1 MEASEGKQA
10 GPIAVYGA
18 TGYTGKLVAHELNR
32 RGFDFVISG
41 RSREKLEAVATGL
54 GGNIRTLQANI
65 DDPRSLEVL
74 LEGAACVINCAGPF
88 SNIGEPVVRAAVKT
102 GTHYVDTT
110 GEQGF
115 MKLVVDGFDSAARD
129 AEVAVVC
136 AMGYDY
142 APGDC
147 AARIAA
153 DGLEP
158 VDKLSIA
165 YSAQGFGMSRGTMHS
180 ILEVVKGEDIV
191 YRDGCWRPA
200 PRSPETAT
208 FEFPEPLGKKLCM
221 RFPSGEVISVPRHT
235 SVRDIITVMTT
246 SSMSPVKVP
255 GRIVPYSMPIMRAM
269 LKTPIKSLLHK
280 LIEKAPEGPVEEKRV
295 ASRVIIIC
303 EAESGGKKRTVTVRA
318 KDIYGFTAAASV
330 LAAELLV
337 EQSYSASGALSAASA
352 FDPRKFLDRLKH
364 TGLTYEISD

>member
-1 MEASEGKQA
+1 MEASKGKRE
-10 GPIAVYGA
+10 GPIVVYGA
-18 TGYTGKLVAHELNR
+18 TGYTGKLVARELDR
-32 RGFDFVISG
+32 RGFDFILSG
-41 RSREKLEAVATGL
+41 RSDEKLKAVAAGL
-54 GGNIRTLQANI
+54 EKEARTKVASV
-65 DDPRSLEVL
+65 DDPQSLEVL
-74 LEGAACVINCAGPF
+74 LRDAACVINCAGPF
-88 SNIGEPVVRAAVKT
+88 SLIGEPVVEAAVDT

-115 MKLVVDGFDSAARD
+115 MKQVVDGFDGAARD

-153 DGLEP
+153 EGLEP
-158 VDKLSIA
+158 VDRLSIA

-208 FEFPEPLGKKLCM
+208 FEFPEPVGKKLCM

-235 SVRDIITVMTT
+235 SVRDIVTVMTT

-255 GRIVPYSMPIMRAM
+255 GRIVPYSMPIMRGM
-269 LKTPIKSLLHK
+269 LKTPVKRLLDK
-280 LIEKAPEGPVEEKRV
+280 LIEKAPEGPAEDKRV
-295 ASRVIIIC
+295 ASRVMIIC
-303 EAESGGKKRTVTVRA
+303 EAVSGGKKRTVTVRA
-318 KDIYGFTAAASV
+318 KDIYGFTAVAV
-330 LAAELLV
+330 VQAAELLV
-337 EQSYSASGALSAASA
+337 EQSYCASGALSAASA
-352 FDPRKFLDRLKH
+352 FDPRKFLDLLEH
-364 TGLTYEISD
+364 TGLTYEISE